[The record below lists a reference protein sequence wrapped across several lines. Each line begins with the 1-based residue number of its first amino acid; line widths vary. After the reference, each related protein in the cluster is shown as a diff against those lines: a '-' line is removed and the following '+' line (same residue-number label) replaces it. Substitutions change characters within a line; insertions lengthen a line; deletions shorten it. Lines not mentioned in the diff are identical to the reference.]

1 MSTPLTTQEVLELN
15 KFKAPEVPNNRQ
27 DDIQAATKAARDRR
41 EAARRANAK
50 TAEQTSGFAETV
62 AKGIAGFN
70 ERLGIK
76 PAVTGEVTQ
85 EEKVTNQVDESAINN
100 NVEALEE
107 IDAESGNTKITRIIN
122 GKKITKTLNE
132 WLGQAEKVEN
142 ADEYLSQAVSHLQ
155 KTRQPVI
162 QPAVVTAPVDNDAED
177 DALAEAIQVGTPE
190 QRREAIR
197 TLRNQAA
204 QTVNQQMTV
213 NAAKERA
220 RLAYDTVRAANKD
233 IFADPNLE
241 AIAIRKDREL
251 AESGTVLD
259 PNDRARDFELRFQMA
274 VDQTREWYTGV
285 KKNTEAEIKKQD
297 LVERKKKLLN
307 VQSSNAK
314 VNAPSEDNGQPVFGD
329 DQDAYRQHVIRE
341 MNKPKAQGH
350 KRKVMVGA

>member
-1 MSTPLTTQEVLELN
+1 MPSPLTTQEVLELN
-15 KFKAPEVPNNRQ
+15 KYKTPEVPNNRQ
-27 DDIQAATKAARDRR
+27 DDIQAAMQAARDRR

-50 TAEQTSGFAETV
+50 TAEQTSGFAENV
-62 AKGIAGFN
+62 AKGVAAFN

-76 PAVTGEVTQ
+76 PGITGEVTQ
-85 EEKVTNQVDESAINN
+85 EEKVTNQIAESAINN
-100 NVEALEE
+100 NVEAIEQ
-107 IDAESGNTKITRIIN
+107 IDEESGNTPITRTIN

-162 QPAVVTAPVDNDAED
+162 QPAVITPPVDNDAED

-190 QRREAIR
+190 QRREAVR
-197 TLRNQAA
+197 KLRQQAA
-204 QTVNQQMTV
+204 ESVNQQMTV

-220 RLAYDTVRAANKD
+220 RLAYETVRAANKD

-241 AIAIRKDREL
+241 AVAIRKDREL

-285 KKNTEAEIKKQD
+285 KKNTEAEIKKED
-297 LVERKKKLLN
+297 LISRKKKLLN

-314 VNAPSEDNGQPVFGD
+314 VNASNEENGQPVFATPEEYN
-329 DQDAYRQHVIRE
+329 AYVIRE

-350 KRKVMVGA
+350 RRKVMVGA